1 MINRRNIIAPTA
13 VALLLATLT
22 GVHASTPPASSAP
35 ESIYFVVLDR
45 FNNGSTANDQG
56 GLTGDQS
63 VTGYNNTDN
72 GYFHGGD
79 IVGLDQKLEYIKS
92 MGFTSI
98 WVTPVVTQKTV
109 QGNSAA
115 YHGYW
120 GLDFTKIDPH
130 FGTSEE
136 FSKMINDAH
145 AMGMKVILDIVVN
158 HTADVIQYDASGK
171 AVIPS
176 NAPAKSPAWL
186 NDLSNYHNVGNLNNG
201 KSTLLSGDFYGL
213 DDIKTENAVVQ
224 KGWTA
229 LWSDWITKYKL
240 DGFRIDTAQYVD
252 AGFWNYFLPKIQ
264 SAAKSAG
271 ISTFEVFGEIAET
284 DPTFISTFTT
294 EQSFPSALDFPLRQG
309 LINFVTSN
317 SKAQDLAEVFNGDD
331 YYTTAT
337 NSAYN
342 LRTFI
347 SNHDAGRIG
356 YLLQSRASWAGT
368 ESIQKRDLLAQE
380 MLLLL
385 RGVPVIYY
393 GDEVGMAGAGGDK
406 DARQDMF
413 PTSVA
418 NWQSE
423 SRIASDPIGNGS
435 SFGLTSPI
443 KSEITDL
450 QALRAKYPD
459 LSTGAQQVLYA
470 QGNVIALSKYGH
482 GNEFIELFNSGE
494 AETTVQLNHVNT
506 TWESLYGPGTFTSAG
521 NSLTLNVP
529 ALSSIVIRNAG
540 KFKDAVAKPVVT
552 LKQPVVANAVAWI
565 PLEATATGDINQVA
579 FYTSTDKKKWILQ
592 GTSLHRTVETD
603 NTAAGLYRIFLHPT
617 LIKAKKIYVKAVLKS
632 ATGASSTSKVLSVN
646 LR

>member
-1 MINRRNIIAPTA
+1 MISLRRALAPA
-13 VALLLATLT
+13 AAALLLAGLPA
-22 GVHASTPPASSAP
+22 VHVAAAPNTP

-45 FNNGSTANDQG
+45 FNDGSSANNTG
-56 GLTGDQS
+56 GFSGDQS
-63 VTGYNNTDN
+63 VTGFNNTDN

-79 IVGLDQKLEYIKS
+79 IVGLDQKLDYIKS

-98 WVTPVVTQKTV
+98 WLTPIVEQKTV
-109 QGNSAA
+109 QGSSAA

-130 FGTSEE
+130 FGTSDE
-136 FSKMINDAH
+136 FAKMVSDAH

-158 HTADVIQYDASGK
+158 HTADVISYDSSGK
-171 AVIPS
+171 AFIPANQPTKGPS
-176 NAPAKSPAWL
+176 WL

-201 KSTLLSGDFYGL
+201 KSTLLTGDFYGL
-213 DDIKTENAVVQ
+213 DDIKTESPVVQ

-252 AGFWNYFLPKIQ
+252 AGFWNYFLSKIQ

-271 ISTFEVFGEIAET
+271 VSQFEVFGEIAET

-309 LINFVTSN
+309 LISFVTSN

-356 YLLQSRASWAGT
+356 YLLQTRASWAGT
-368 ESIQKRDLLAQE
+368 DSIQKRDLLAQE

-385 RGVPVIYY
+385 RGVPVVYY

-418 NWQSE
+418 NWQTE
-423 SRIASDPIGNGS
+423 ARIGSDPIGSGS
-435 SFGLTSPI
+435 SFGLTNPI
-443 KSEITDL
+443 KSEITNL
-450 QALRAKYPD
+450 EMLRAKYPD
-459 LSTGAQQVLYA
+459 LATGAQQVLYA
-470 QGNVIALSKYGH
+470 QGNVIALAKYAN

-494 AETTVQLNHVNT
+494 AEATVQLSHVST
-506 TWESLYGPGTFTSAG
+506 TWEKLFGDGTFTSSAS
-521 NSLTLNVP
+521 SLTLNVP
-529 ALSSIVIRNAG
+529 ALSSLVLHNTA
-540 KFKDAVAKPVVT
+540 KYKDSVAKPVVT

-579 FYTSTDKKKWILQ
+579 FYTSTDKKKWVLQ
-592 GTSLHRTVETD
+592 GTSVHRTIETN
-603 NTAAGLYRIFLHPT
+603 NTAAGLYRIFLHPQ
-617 LIKAKKIYVKAVLKS
+617 LIKGKKIYVKATLKNAS
-632 ATGASSTSKVLSVN
+632 GATSTSKVLSLN